1 MLLQLFTSGIHDL
14 KVAIEIRMFGDL
26 YSIENHPPQTL
37 EEVILLDTISRLKLL
52 ANYLEPITDRLLYSI
67 LVISKPLLIGE

>member
-14 KVAIEIRMFGDL
+14 KVTIEIRMFGDL
-26 YSIENHPPQTL
+26 YSIENHPLNARGSHSSGYHLPSQ
-37 EEVILLDTISRLKLL
+37 LL

>member
-26 YSIENHPPQTL
+26 YSIENHHLQAFHKGIHINSPGH
-37 EEVILLDTISRLKLL
+37 KLL
-52 ANYLEPITDRLLYSI
+52 INRL
-67 LVISKPLLIGE
+67 